1 MSADIVIA
9 IITSVFTFLGVVITV
24 NAGNKKTEKSVK
36 EQTDLTLYRIKELE
50 KKQNAHNNLME
61 RTFRLEGKV
70 EELQHDVR
78 DLKSFHGI
86 GNGAG
91 R

>member
-1 MSADIVIA
+1 MSVEIIVA
-9 IITSVFTFLGVVITV
+9 IITSVFTFLGVVFSV
-24 NAGNKKTEKSVK
+24 RAGNKKTAKEVK
-36 EQTDLTLYRIKELE
+36 GQTDLTIYRINELE
-50 KKQNAHNNLME
+50 KKQNVHNNLIE

-86 GNGAG
+86 GVKQD
-91 R
+91 